1 VHAACFAGGG
11 QLLPSRST
19 AALPCPPPPV
29 QTDATGAI
37 VVHKGGEPLT
47 DFEKGVDGTLAEIAK
62 ENTSLFSGLTCVP
75 LLLCAGPP
83 ARAPGFLRAACCSTP
98 APAPLY
104 VQPRG
109 D

>member
-1 VHAACFAGGG
+1 MHAACFAGGG
-11 QLLPSRST
+11 QLPTPLST
-19 AALPCPPPPV
+19 AALPRPPPV

-75 LLLCAGPP
+75 LLLRAGPP